1 MGIVHWILL
10 VFQAFI
16 SKDPTVKNVQIIATI
31 ATTYTAVMSVLM
43 VLTSKLKL
51 LELKKSVFVWKGV
64 VMAEDLKMIV
74 MMETLMMEMAVQVN
88 ARLKMDGLVS
98 EVHQV

>member
-1 MGIVHWILL
+1 M
-10 VFQAFI
+10 
-16 SKDPTVKNVQIIATI
+16 KDPTVKNVQIIVTI

-43 VLTSKLKL
+43 ASTSRLKT